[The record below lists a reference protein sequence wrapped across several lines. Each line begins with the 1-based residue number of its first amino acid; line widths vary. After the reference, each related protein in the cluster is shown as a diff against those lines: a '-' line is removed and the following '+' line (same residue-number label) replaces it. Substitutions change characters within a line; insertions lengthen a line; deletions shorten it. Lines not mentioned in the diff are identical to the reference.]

1 MMERIREASPRFKA
15 RIAGA
20 LYLLSVMTAAFTEL
34 FVRGRLNLAGGFIA
48 VIGMIAVTLLLYG
61 IFKPVNRSLS
71 SFAAFLS
78 LVGLTF
84 EALRWQPQGLNIAVV
99 LNGFYC
105 LLIGYLIFRSTF
117 LPRILG
123 ALMAIAGFG
132 WLTFLS
138 PPLAHS
144 LSPYNLASGLLG
156 EGSVMLWL
164 VVMGVNVQRWKEGPK
179 RRGNGN
185 RSAPR
190 TFFSHSH

>member
-1 MMERIREASPRFKA
+1 MMDRIREASPRFKA

-164 VVMGVNVQRWKEGPK
+164 VVMGVNVQRWKEGAK
-179 RRGNGN
+179 AAGERQ
-185 RSAPR
+185 S
-190 TFFSHSH
+190 